1 MSFLRSEGHFHASRY
16 SLAFM
21 WNEVEFAR
29 NRNNA
34 RIVTEATVMQAAIS
48 ALLVK
53 EGSQHFKEITEQL
66 NGRQ

>member
-1 MSFLRSEGHFHASRY
+1 
-16 SLAFM
+16 M

-53 EGSQHFKEITEQL
+53 EGHQHFREISEQL
-66 NGRQ
+66 NGR